1 MLELYP
7 ESAEARLRIGEIYMM
22 MDKNKEA
29 IWQLEDAIQLDPLNV
44 EVRRVRGTLF
54 FLDGNYEKAAEDFK
68 IAVKYANIEAKSKPI
83 QELQEVQRVQEL
95 YYYLGLS
102 CYHSGRLLEAI
113 QAFDECGMISTQPDV
128 LRIHAQALKVC
139 LFICLIWFSFFSC
152 NR

>member
-68 IAVKYANIEAKSKPI
+68 IAVQYANIEAKSKPI
-83 QELQEVQRVQEL
+83 QELQEVQRVQD
-95 YYYLGLS
+95 YACS
-102 CYHSGRLLEAI
+102 
-113 QAFDECGMISTQPDV
+113 
-128 LRIHAQALKVC
+128 KVPQG
-139 LFICLIWFSFFSC
+139 
-152 NR
+152 

>member
-113 QAFDECGMISTQPDV
+113 KAFDECGMISTQPDV

-139 LFICLIWFSFFSC
+139 LFICSK
-152 NR
+152 